1 MVPLLL
7 LSPVIWGATFPAA
20 KIVLGSLD
28 VLQFMAWSRT
38 LGLVTLALPVL
49 LVPRLRRQLTREAL
63 LPGAVLGVVLSAS
76 LFAESTGLRQTT
88 ATNAGFITGL
98 YVVFVPLLSA
108 LLLRA
113 RVGAGVWLAAV
124 LAASGLA
131 LLSLAGLEV
140 RRGDLWVLLG
150 AGIVAVHFLLVQ
162 RFAARVAPLALGVCQ
177 MLAASLLQL
186 ALAAPGGLDPARA
199 AHVWRPLVVTGVLGS
214 GVAFALQLV
223 AQSEVSATRA
233 ALLLG
238 AESLFAA
245 LFSALW
251 LGERLTGR
259 QWLGA
264 ALVVCAMVLSELRAR
279 VGPVVDPSGA
289 A

>member
-108 LLLRA
+108 LVLRA
-113 RVGAGVWLAAV
+113 RVGAAVWLAAV
-124 LAASGLA
+124 LATSGLA
-131 LLSLAGLEV
+131 LLSLGGLEV

-150 AGIVAVHFLLVQ
+150 AVVVAVHFLLVQ
-162 RFAARVAPLALGVCQ
+162 RFAARVPPLPLGVCQ

-186 ALAAPGGLDPARA
+186 ALAAPGGLDPSHA

-264 ALVVCAMVLSELRAR
+264 ALVVAAMVLSELRAR
-279 VGPVVDPSGA
+279 AGPVVDPYGA

>member
-1 MVPLLL
+1 
-7 LSPVIWGATFPAA
+7 VIWGATFPAA

-108 LLLRA
+108 LALRA
-113 RVGAGVWLAAV
+113 RVGAAVWLAAV
-124 LAASGLA
+124 LATSGLA
-131 LLSLAGLEV
+131 LLSLGGLEV

-150 AGIVAVHFLLVQ
+150 AVVVAVHFLLVQ
-162 RFAARVAPLALGVCQ
+162 RFAARVPPLALGVCQ

-186 ALAAPGGLDPARA
+186 ALAAPGGLDPSHA
-199 AHVWRPLVVTGVLGS
+199 AHVWRPLVVTGLLGS

-264 ALVVCAMVLSELRAR
+264 ALVVAAMVLSELRAR
-279 VGPVVDPSGA
+279 AGPVVDPYGA